1 MAVGCAF
8 AVDNRCETVRDAILE
23 LCVSCKHTGVNDV
36 RRHTTSSC
44 SEVVLSIKW
53 KPALINAVKA
63 PCCIQLRRRNIGVH
77 RNNSVWLDADDIGV
91 IAKTCKIIVRKISN
105 ESVDCAREG
114 CTHTHTERACCDT
127 NSRIGREANDVST
140 RDYFP
145 RRYISRNCEAGD
157 NRIRFITDRNL
168 TVTRHEA
175 NVWVGC
181 NIVEFRGCEAL
192 HLDRAVT
199 VHDDVISGGGHCRS
213 GQNYCARKHQS
224 ARDDGAGQEGKSHSM
239 SLGHLGI

>member
-1 MAVGCAF
+1 MTVGCAL
-8 AVDNRCETVRDAILE
+8 AIDDCCKAIRHAILE
-23 LCVSCKHTGVNDV
+23 LCVSCKHAGVNDV
-36 RRHTTSSC
+36 RRHTISSC
-44 SEVVLSIKW
+44 IEVVLSIER
-53 KPALINAVKA
+53 KPALINAVQA
-63 PCCIQLRRRNIGVH
+63 PCCIRLRRHNICVH

-114 CTHTHTERACCDT
+114 CTHTHTERACCNT
-127 NSRIGREANDVST
+127 NRRTRCETNDVST
-140 RDYFP
+140 RDNFP
-145 RRYISRNCEAGD
+145 RCYISRNCEAGD
-157 NRIRFITDRNL
+157 HRIGFITDRNL

-175 NVWVGC
+175 NIWVGG

-213 GQNYCARKHQS
+213 GQNDCARKHQS

-239 SLGHLGI
+239 SLGHLVI